1 MSSGAGLVSA
11 SLRTC
16 LLLAALFPPL
26 AFRASAARLLDEY
39 TLRRWTTE
47 EGLPETRVV
56 RVEQSDDG
64 FLWCTT
70 PRFNARFD
78 GARFVVAP
86 RTTSE
91 PPHPPIVSPQDTP
104 PNLTPRDVVQ
114 IARGDGD
121 ELWALTRKALFLRRD
136 AAWQRIEPPTAVRD
150 GADRL
155 TTLLA
160 DGTGALW
167 AGSVHGVHRFDRGQW
182 SDVTGRDG
190 IVPWDVRSMAM
201 DRDRNV
207 WIGTGG
213 GLVRLRRKRLQVF
226 RTGQAAGTET
236 ITALLVESPTNLWV
250 GLAGSGLLAGPP
262 SELRPVQVGTLS
274 QRITISSL
282 LRGRDGT
289 LWVGTQGDG
298 LWRWRD
304 NEAHQVQPA
313 AGTPLDSQGIS
324 ALLEDRRGVLWVGT
338 WDGLMQLNRAG
349 ALAPVPGARRTG
361 ERRMPPADM
370 VQALFE
376 DSAGKVW
383 AGYQNTGLACF
394 HPRGGV
400 QHYDRASGLPG
411 DGIRSLF
418 QDAEGVFWIGTTRGL
433 ARWQDGIR
441 HAFTT
446 TDGLVDNSI
455 LQILEDDLG
464 HLWLGTRR
472 GILRIKKTEF
482 TDLAAGRRK
491 VLATRVL
498 GVDAGMLDP
507 ECTGRMG
514 ARAGRTS
521 DGRLWFPTT
530 DGIVMADPREI
541 RSQPPPAPPLIE
553 EVRAAGHAHYTA
565 PLLTLSTQP
574 DPTRTVHL
582 PRGLRAVDF
591 RFTAPLLTAPERVHF
606 KFQLSGHDGDW
617 SRAAPERT
625 APYASLSPGS
635 YVFRVMVRDRD
646 GEWSPPAA
654 IRVVVPPFLWET
666 VGWWVGVIVVA
677 VAGMVGIVHALDR
690 RQAIRRMRILEQE
703 HAVERERGRI
713 ARDIHDDVG
722 AGLTEMAML
731 SELAQSEALP
741 ANEKHEHLDRIF
753 QRAGQLTQ
761 SLDEIVWAINP
772 ANDSMESLV
781 AYVGDFAQNFLG
793 AAGVVCRLHL
803 PPSPPPLAL
812 GSGVRHH
819 LCLAVKEALHN
830 IVKHAGAGEV
840 TLSIDLAGAALSI
853 RIEDNGR
860 GFADAA
866 AGGVSSGHDGLA
878 NLETRI
884 REIGGHLHRESR
896 PGRGTLLVLSVELP
910 TPPVEPGAAGF
921 AGKQAR

>member
-1 MSSGAGLVSA
+1 MVE
-11 SLRTC
+11 
-16 LLLAALFPPL
+16 
-26 AFRASAARLLDEY
+26 FRASAARLLDEY
-39 TLRRWTTE
+39 TARRWTTE
-47 EGLPETRVV
+47 EGLPEARVV
-56 RVEQSDDG
+56 RVEQSADG

-70 PRFNARFD
+70 PRYHARFD
-78 GARFVVAP
+78 GARFVAVP
-86 RTTSE
+86 REAAE
-91 PPHPPIVSPQDTP
+91 PAERPVVSPQDTP
-104 PNLTPRDVVQ
+104 PDLAPGDVTWM
-114 IARGDGD
+114 ARGTGND
-121 ELWALTRKALFLRRD
+121 LWVLARETLFLRRD
-136 AAWQRIEPPTAVRD
+136 ASWQRMDPPVAVRE

-160 DGTGALW
+160 DESGALW
-167 AGSVHGVHRFDRGQW
+167 AGAVHGVYRLDQGQW
-182 SDVTGRDG
+182 SDVTERDG
-190 IVPWDVRSMAM
+190 IVPWDVRSLAM

-226 RTGQAAGTET
+226 RTGQMAGTET
-236 ITALLVESPTNLWV
+236 ITALLAESPTNIWV

-262 SELRPVQVGTLS
+262 SELHPVRIGTLS

-282 LRGRDGT
+282 LRSRDGS

-304 NEAHQVQPA
+304 EEAQQVSPTPGSPLPA
-313 AGTPLDSQGIS
+313 HGIS

-338 WDGLMQLNRAG
+338 WDGLMQVNRAG
-349 ALAPVPGARRTG
+349 QLTSVPNSARSG
-361 ERRMPPADM
+361 EPHVLPADM
-370 VQALFE
+370 VQALYE
-376 DSAGKVW
+376 DSAGRIW
-383 AGYQNTGLACF
+383 AGFQNTGLICF
-394 HPRGGV
+394 PPRGGI
-400 QHYDRASGLPG
+400 QRYDRRTGLPD
-411 DGIRSLF
+411 DGVRSLF
-418 QDAEGVFWIGTTRGL
+418 QDTGGVFWIGTTRGL
-433 ARWQDGIR
+433 ARWHDGAR
-441 HAFTT
+441 HTFTT
-446 TDGLVDNSI
+446 ADGLVDDSI

-482 TDLAAGRRK
+482 TELAAGRRK

-514 ARAGRTS
+514 ARAGRTA

-530 DGIVMADPREI
+530 EGIVMADPQEI
-541 RSQPPPAPPLIE
+541 RSQPVPAPPQIE
-553 EVRAAGHAHYTA
+553 EVRAAGQAHHTA
-565 PLLTLSTQP
+565 PLWNAPAQP
-574 DPTRTVHL
+574 DPPRTIHL
-582 PRGLRAVDF
+582 PRGMRAVDF

-606 KFQLSGHDGDW
+606 KFQLTGRDADW
-617 SRAAPERT
+617 SRAAPER
-625 APYASLSPGS
+625 AVHYDRLAPGS

-654 IRVVVPPFLWET
+654 IRIVVPPFFWET
-666 VGWWVGVIVVA
+666 FGWWMGMIA
-677 VAGMVGIVHALDR
+677 VAGTGMVWMVHALDR
-690 RQAIRRMRILEQE
+690 RQAARRIRMLEQQ

-731 SELAQSEALP
+731 SELAQNEALP
-741 ANEKHEHLDRIF
+741 RIEQYRHLDRIF

-772 ANDSMESLV
+772 ANDSLESLV
-781 AYVGDFAQNFLG
+781 SYVGDFAQDFLG
-793 AAGVVCRLHL
+793 TAGVTCRLDL
-803 PPSPPPLAL
+803 PSNPPPIAL
-812 GSGVRHH
+812 GSAVRHH

-830 IVKHAGAGEV
+830 IVKHADADEV
-840 TLSIDLAGAALSI
+840 SLSVGLAGTDLSI

-866 AGGVSSGHDGLA
+866 AGRVASGHDGLA
-878 NLETRI
+878 NLETRL

-896 PGRGTLLVLSVELP
+896 PGRGTRLVLSVELP
-910 TPPVEPGAAGF
+910 TPPAGPGAAGWRRE
-921 AGKQAR
+921 AEPR